1 MTVTAFTSLEDCK
14 ATIGPH
20 GRVVVPAPVRK
31 YLNWEEGTVLTFAV
45 TDGQVVVSDQLAAL
59 RRFQEYAQS
68 LIPLG
73 TDVLEDFL
81 AERRVE
87 ARKEEMTASE

>member
-1 MTVTAFTSLEDCK
+1 MTRVSPLSLKEHS

-31 YLNWEEGTVLTFAV
+31 ALNWDEGTVLTFLLQ
-45 TDGQVVVSDQLAAL
+45 DGQVVVFDQLTAL

-68 LIPLG
+68 LIPPG
-73 TDVLEDFL
+73 TDVLEDFI
-81 AERRVE
+81 AERRAE
-87 ARKEEMTASE
+87 ARNETSANE

>member
-1 MTVTAFTSLEDCK
+1 MTVTGFTSLEECK

-20 GRVVVPAPVRK
+20 GRVVVPAPIRK
-31 YLNWEEGTVLTFAV
+31 HLNWEEGTVLTFAV

-59 RRFQEYAQS
+59 RRFQEYAKS

-81 AERRVE
+81 TERRVE